1 MNLKFKKLSSILML
15 MIMLVS
21 IFSPYTSLYTSLS
34 ATTVTSEVVTSE
46 TTELEESS
54 EITSET
60 IFVENIDEYN
70 SLIDNESEETLVI
83 SKENLLK
90 QTRASYNVEKY
101 PHPTLIIE
109 DFSSRFGQLMY
120 FRVNGDIVFCIEATK
135 NVDGIAYDQSESQSY
150 YNTLSATVKNQI
162 EHISAYG
169 ISKYKETGNKDYL
182 WATQLLIW
190 KAIEPSKYNVTG
202 GTSLQPELDE
212 IVSLFGRHK
221 DIPSFM
227 GTTSSNAPTHTLK
240 WNGSKYTL
248 TLNDT
253 NNVANYKLAELG
265 STYGDYTVSKSGNSI
280 TISTTNHNASKKSI
294 VPKYTPYN
302 AGSNKYY
309 DGGQD
314 IFQGSADPLSMYMN
328 VEIEPALGKIKI
340 VKTGKE
346 LDNLSNNIV
355 ALAGAKFELLDLS
368 GKVVRSGTTNSK
380 GELEFIDLLQG
391 QYIVKEAN
399 APNGYLVAVNKNVTV
414 KPNETTIVNITDE
427 RATGNLE
434 ITKHGENLD
443 STNDKIEV
451 LSNAE
456 FELLD
461 SLGTVVR
468 TGTTNELGKL
478 FFNDLLI
485 GNYFLREVGAPTG
498 YLIAVDK
505 DVTITTGKTT
515 SVTVIDS
522 KIEGKAKLQKI
533 GQDLDDTFESL
544 KNVEFKFYQ
553 DTNMDGSYETFVGT
567 YLTDNKGQLT
577 TNDLDYGNYK
587 AVETKAVKDYYVDY
601 EQKFQIRKNGE
612 VVTLSN
618 FTEPSF
624 GGDVVLNHKIV
635 AEIELT
641 KQGESFLNGDDT
653 FSSLSGAEFKA
664 IEDVEANGTLDL
676 LDELFAVAFP
686 STTQTVVTDS
696 NGKAKFTKLDV
707 GKSYLVFETKAPE
720 GYVLDETVYPISKDI
735 EYSQDKNVITY
746 KLDINNSVIRGQV
759 GLLKVGSKECDKSI
773 SKPGQIKDC
782 QTVLGNVEFNIYN
795 DFNANGILDEEEDT
809 EDNIIETITTNANG
823 ITLSK
828 DLKYG
833 DYLARESK
841 SLDNYYINKNV
852 FPFSISE
859 NGKIVKLNNGVAIEN
874 IEKLGQIKI
883 TKTGNELGNLNDEQ
897 VFLQNAEYTIYK
909 RTFKDTELDVNSELE
924 SEIDSESS
932 NEVDDS
938 LYEDEIVAVLK
949 TDENG
954 NATSPLLSFD
964 NYYFKETKAPTGYN
978 IDETEYHFT
987 VGEDNY
993 QEVQVFDVVDTP
1005 ITSNIT
1011 LTKVDSK
1018 TGEKLSGAEFE
1029 LLTLTENEEY
1039 VNYNALGE
1047 NFVTG
1052 TEGTIDLTGVHF
1064 GSYALREI
1072 KAPNGYVVNS
1082 TLIPFEVTEDGATIE
1097 LSFDNSIIK
1106 SDITLTKVDSKTGE
1120 KLSGAEFELLKLDDT
1135 EEYVNYNALGEN
1147 FKTGLDGTLKL
1158 ADVDFGSYALRE
1170 IKAPNGYVVNST
1182 LIPFEV
1188 TEDGAMIELEFSNQP
1203 IELSVTGSISFNS
1216 LLIIGATSL
1225 LIIIIGSKYFL
1236 KMRKSII

>member
-1 MNLKFKKLSSILML
+1 MNLKVKKLSSIIML
-15 MIMLVS
+15 MVMVLS
-21 IFSPYTSLYTSLS
+21 IFSPYTSLYASLS
-34 ATTVTSEVVTSE
+34 ATTVTSEVVSE
-46 TTELEESS
+46 IKSDDLSEIEESS
-54 EITSET
+54 EVKSAET
-60 IFVENIDEYN
+60 IFVDNVDEYN
-70 SLIDNESEETLVI
+70 SLIDNEKHETLIVT
-83 SKENLLK
+83 KEELLK

-101 PHPTLIIE
+101 PHQTLMVD

-120 FRVNGDIVFCIEATK
+120 FRVNGDIVFCIEALK
-135 NVDGIAYDQSESQSY
+135 NIDGIAYDQSESGSY
-150 YNTLSATVKNQI
+150 FSSLPYLVQDQI
-162 EHISAYG
+162 EYISAYG
-169 ISKYKETGNKDYL
+169 ISKYQETGNKDYL
-182 WATQLLIW
+182 WATQLRIW
-190 KAIEPSKYNVTG
+190 KAIEPSKYNLDG
-202 GTSLQPELDE
+202 GTSLQTELDV
-212 IVSLFGRHK
+212 IKNLVNNHFNL
-221 DIPSFM
+221 PSFM
-227 GTTSSNAPTHTLK
+227 GTTTNNAPTHKLK
-240 WNGSKYTL
+240 WNGTKYTITL
-248 TLNDT
+248 TDT

-265 STYGDYTVSKSGNSI
+265 STYGDYTISKSGNSV
-280 TISTTNHNASKKSI
+280 TISTNNHNATKKAI
-294 VPKYTPYN
+294 VPSYTPYN
-302 AGSNKYY
+302 VGSNKYY

-314 IFQGSADPLSMYMN
+314 VFQGSADPLPMSMN
-328 VEIEPALGKIKI
+328 IEIEPALGSLKII
-340 VKTGKE
+340 KTGKE

-355 ALAGAKFELLDLS
+355 ALAGAKFELLD
-368 GKVVRSGTTNSK
+368 SK
-380 GELEFIDLLQG
+380 GQ
-391 QYIVKEAN
+391 
-399 APNGYLVAVNKNVTV
+399 
-414 KPNETTIVNITDE
+414 
-427 RATGNLE
+427 
-434 ITKHGENLD
+434 
-443 STNDKIEV
+443 
-451 LSNAE
+451 
-456 FELLD
+456 
-461 SLGTVVR
+461 VVR
-468 TGTTNELGKL
+468 TGTTDSNGELKFL
-478 FFNDLLI
+478 DLLI
-485 GNYFLREVGAPTG
+485 GEYLLREIGAPTG

-515 SVTVIDS
+515 SVTIVDE
-522 KIEGKAKLQKI
+522 KIKGKAKLQKI

-553 DTNMDGSYETFVGT
+553 DTNFDGSYETFVGT

-641 KQGESFLNGDDT
+641 KKGESFLNGDDT

-735 EYSQDKNVITY
+735 EHTQDKNVITY
-746 KLDINNSVIRGQV
+746 KLDINNSIIRGQV
-759 GLLKVGSKECDKSI
+759 ELLKVGSKECGKSL
-773 SKPGQIKDC
+773 PRPNQIKDC
-782 QTVLGNVEFNIYN
+782 QQVLKDVEFNIYN
-795 DFNANGILDEEEDT
+795 DVNANGILDEEEDT
-809 EDNIIETITTNANG
+809 EDNIIETITTNENG
-823 ITLSK
+823 VAISK

-841 SLDNYYINKNV
+841 GLDNYYLNDNAFAFKIT
-852 FPFSISE
+852 E
-859 NGKIVKLNNGVAIEN
+859 NGEIVKLNNGVAIEN

-883 TKTGNELGNLNDEQ
+883 TKTGNELGNLNDEL
-897 VFLQNAEYTIYK
+897 VLLQNAEYTIYK
-909 RTFKDTELDVNSELE
+909 RTFNETELDVNSELD
-924 SEIDSESS
+924 SEIDSECST
-932 NEVDDS
+932 EVDDI
-938 LYEDEIVAVLK
+938 LYEDEIVAVLT

-993 QEVQVFDVVDTP
+993 QEVQVFDVVNTP

-1029 LLTLTENEEY
+1029 LLILTENEEY

-1097 LSFDNSIIK
+1097 LLFDNSIIK

-1120 KLSGAEFELLKLDDT
+1120 KLSGAEFELLKLDDK
-1135 EEYVNYNALGEN
+1135 EEYVNYNALGDN
-1147 FKTGLDGTLKL
+1147 FKTGFDGTLKL
-1158 ADVDFGSYALRE
+1158 ADVEFGSYALRE

-1236 KMRKSII
+1236 KMRKSLI